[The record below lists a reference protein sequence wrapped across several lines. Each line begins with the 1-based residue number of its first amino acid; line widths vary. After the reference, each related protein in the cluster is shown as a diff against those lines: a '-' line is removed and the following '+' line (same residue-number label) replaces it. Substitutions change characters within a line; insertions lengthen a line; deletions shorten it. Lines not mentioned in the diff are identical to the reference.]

1 MSTTRLAPSGIAG
14 VCLAIGLAACGS
26 SPSQTTPPNVAA
38 GGCSTGTAGVSN
50 LGVATVKVTSTD
62 QLLFSPTTQ
71 AAHLGQVV
79 EWTAPGT
86 TTHTITF
93 QSSDASCLSDAQ
105 LLPGATWE
113 VKFTQAGTYAY
124 KCTVHPGMNG
134 TITVSP

>member
-1 MSTTRLAPSGIAG
+1 MRTTFPPITGIAAASF
-14 VCLAIGLAACGS
+14 AIGLAACGS
-26 SPSQTTPPNVAA
+26 STSQTTPSSSA

-50 LGVATVKVTSTD
+50 LGAPAVKVVATD
-62 QLLFSPTTQ
+62 QLQFAPTTQ
-71 AAHLGQVV
+71 PASVGQVV

-93 QSSDASCLSDAQ
+93 QSSGASCLSDLQ
-105 LLPGATWE
+105 LSSGATWE
-113 VKFTQAGTYAY
+113 VKFLQAGTYAY

>member
-1 MSTTRLAPSGIAG
+1 MRRTFQRLTGIAG

-26 SPSQTTPPNVAA
+26 SASQTTPPNSAA

-50 LGVATVKVTSTD
+50 LGAATVKVAATD
-62 QLLFSPTTQ
+62 QLQFSPTTQ
-71 AAHLGQVV
+71 TAHAGQVV

-93 QSSDASCLSDAQ
+93 QSSDASCLSDVQ
-105 LLPGATWE
+105 LNPGASWE
-113 VKFTQAGTYAY
+113 VKFTQPGTYAY
-124 KCTVHPGMNG
+124 KCTIHPGMNG